1 MAKQR
6 QPVMRW
12 ARPDERVGKL
22 HDWKPKPG
30 NKTFIV
36 NRGIVRFDIPE
47 EWTMTFGDDSF
58 RMNDKEPPDDNCLL
72 QVSVHY
78 LPPGIDWTGLP
89 LKNLIEGL
97 PDDDTDERRTLSR
110 GETVEIKR
118 GNLEIA
124 WQEQRVLDV
133 KENRE
138 CISRI
143 ALARAND
150 IQPLITF
157 DLWPEDAKR
166 FDPVWHEVLRSL
178 HVGQQAPV
186 KEVPVSPLVN
196 ENSLLTPYSTTTSIL
211 NADAKRKAASVP
223 AKPQSTL
230 PKLDGK
236 RPTRTSDWERQGTS
250 IPLPENHGWKSEPGC
265 KIFVANRGEVRFDY
279 PADWIIGPRE
289 PITFWDRE
297 PPADTCRLRLNIYHP
312 TKHQKK
318 VPPIGEALMD
328 LIDIFRYENNE
339 DTGYSMGRG
348 EITVVPREDLELA
361 WRQFRYFNPNL
372 GREVTTRAA
381 VARSGNSIALL
392 LFDYPTADKSTHEPI
407 WDTLLRSLQMG
418 LYIEDPR
425 RYFLH

>member
-1 MAKQR
+1 MAKQQ

-36 NRGIVRFDIPE
+36 NRGEVRFDVPE
-47 EWTMTFGDDSF
+47 EWVIAFGDDSF

-72 QVSVHY
+72 QISVHY
-78 LPPGIDWTGLP
+78 LPPGIDWSGMP
-89 LKNLIEGL
+89 LKTLIEGL
-97 PDDDTDERRTLSR
+97 PDDDSDERRTLSR
-110 GETVEIKR
+110 GQVVEIKR

-138 CISRI
+138 AISRI

-166 FDPVWHEVLRSL
+166 FDPIWHEVLRSL
-178 HVGQQAPV
+178 SVGKPAPA
-186 KEVPVSPLVN
+186 KEPPVSPLAK
-196 ENSLLTPYSTTTSIL
+196 ETSLLTPYSTTTSIL

-223 AKPQSTL
+223 GKPQSTL

-236 RPTRTSDWERQGTS
+236 RPMRTSDWERQGTS
-250 IPLPENHGWKSEPGC
+250 IPLPENHGWKSEPDC

-279 PADWIIGPRE
+279 PADWIIGPTE

-297 PPADTCRLRLNIYHP
+297 PPADTCRLRLHIYHP

-318 VPPIGEALMD
+318 VSPIGEALMD
-328 LIDIFRYENNE
+328 LIDIVRFESNE

-348 EITVVPREDLELA
+348 DIVVVPREDLELA

-381 VARSGNSIALL
+381 VARHGGSNALL
-392 LFDYPTADKSTHEPI
+392 LLDYPSAEKSTYDPI

-418 LYIEDPR
+418 LSIEDPR